1 MIAAFFAVKS
11 RIDKKISEISK
22 FFLDVFYIC
31 RICSNSIEF
40 GVRDMPK
47 SKKAASRRKE
57 KTSVELTEAE
67 WEIMKI
73 VWEKEPCAAGTVQE
87 TLAGSRSRAYSTVK
101 TTMDRMV
108 EKGFLEI
115 ERIRNL
121 QLFKS
126 RVSEVD
132 ARRGEFRRMLKRAFD
147 GALTPMMQ
155 FLIEHEGL
163 SKEEAARLRV
173 LVRKLNKEGGRKEKA
188 RNEPS
193 NHYFGGDS

>member
-1 MIAAFFAVKS
+1 
-11 RIDKKISEISK
+11 
-22 FFLDVFYIC
+22 
-31 RICSNSIEF
+31 
-40 GVRDMPK
+40 MPKPRKTK
-47 SKKAASRRKE
+47 SKKPEINA
-57 KTSVELTEAE
+57 VELTEAE
-67 WEIMKI
+67 WDIMKV

-87 TLAGSRSRAYSTVK
+87 TLAKSRDRAYSTVK

-126 RVSEVD
+126 RISEVD
-132 ARRGEFRRMLKRAFD
+132 AKRGEFRKMLKRAFD

-163 SKEEAARLRV
+163 SKEEASRLRK
-173 LVRKLNKEGGRKEKA
+173 LVNVKESKKTNRK
-188 RNEPS
+188 
-193 NHYFGGDS
+193 